1 MRKRE
6 SPGRERGGGGGER
19 ETESFTV
26 FLEENGVELERQELK
41 MLL

>member
-6 SPGRERGGGGGER
+6 SPGREKGGGER